1 MSFDPETARKI
12 AAWLNERGRRTSDK
26 GAIGR
31 ARWFY
36 QLASL
41 FDSTWSVPY
50 YNLGLLEKY
59 AGNWE
64 SSRRLNQRSAEIDPD
79 DQASW
84 WNLGIAATALADW
97 SEARRAW
104 KACGIKVPE
113 GNDELRMA
121 LPGACVRLNPNGNAE
136 VVWGNRLDP
145 ARIEIATIPLPESE
159 HRFGDI
165 VLHDGAASGTRISE
179 GAEVPVFDELM
190 LWKASAYSTFQV
202 NLEFRSKAAN
212 DGLVEICQAHELGIE
227 DWSTIR
233 MLCEQCSRGN
243 PGPHNCHET
252 DKDHGRV
259 AFGFAARTESDLSH
273 ALRDW
278 SAQFGVTDIGAV
290 QLLLA
295 ADSEED

>member
-12 AAWLNERGRRTSDK
+12 AAWFNERGRSTADRGATS
-26 GAIGR
+26 R

-64 SSRRLNQRSAEIDPD
+64 SSRRLNQRSAELDPE
-79 DQASW
+79 DQDSW

-97 SEARRAW
+97 KEARRAW

-113 GNDELRMA
+113 GTDELRIA
-121 LPGACVRLNPNGNAE
+121 LPNACVRLNPNGSAE

-145 ARIEIATIPLPESE
+145 ARIEITNIPLPESG

-165 VLHDGAASGTRISE
+165 VLHDGAPCGTRIAIDSE
-179 GAEVPVFDELM
+179 FPVFDELM
-190 LWKASAYSTFQV
+190 LWKSSAYSTFQV
-202 NLEFRSKAAN
+202 NLEFPSEAAL
-212 DGLVEICQAHELGIE
+212 DRLMEICHARELGME
-227 DWSTIR
+227 DWSTVR
-233 MLCEQCSRGN
+233 TLCNQCSRGN
-243 PGPHNCHET
+243 PGPHDCQQS
-252 DKDHGRV
+252 DKDRGCV
-259 AFGFAARTESDLSH
+259 AFGFAARIEIELTH
-273 ALRDW
+273 ALHDW
-278 SAQFGVTDIGAV
+278 SAQFGIDDVGAV

-295 ADSEED
+295 ADSEL